1 MSGGP
6 HVVALIAARD
16 EGRTVADTVRSVRSI
31 PAVRAVVVVADGGS
45 DDTAERARAE
55 GAVVLSAPRGVGKG
69 GAVEAGLRLVD
80 GDLVLLVDGDVGTS
94 AAAAE
99 ELLGPILAGEAD
111 LVIGELPAMAGGG
124 FGIVRRLA
132 GRAIEQLCGYVP
144 VAPLSGQ
151 RAATRAVLEACR
163 PFADGFGLETAMTID
178 AVRLGFRVR
187 EVPVAMRHRPTGRTV
202 SGFAHRARQGW
213 DILRAVVPRAVGLR

>member
-1 MSGGP
+1 VSEGP
-6 HVVALIAARD
+6 NVVALIAARD
-16 EGRTVADTVRSVRSI
+16 EGRTIADTVRAVRSI
-31 PAVRAVVVVADGGS
+31 PAVKAVVVVADGCS
-45 DDTAERARAE
+45 DDTAARARAE
-55 GAVVLSAPRGVGKG
+55 GAVVLASPRRVGKG
-69 GAVEAGLRLVD
+69 GAVEAGFRLVD
-80 GDLVLLVDGDVGTS
+80 GDLFLLVDGDVGTS
-94 AAAAE
+94 GTGAE
-99 ELLGPILAGEAD
+99 ALLLQVVAGEAD
-111 LVIGELPAMAGGG
+111 LVIGDLPAMSGGG

-132 GRAIEQLCGYVP
+132 GRAVERLCGYAP

-187 EVPVAMRHRPTGRTV
+187 EVPVAMGHRPTGRSV

-213 DILRAVVPRAVGLR
+213 DILRAVVPRALGLR